1 MDGILNFVT
10 SAARL
15 IVAVGLAYVAALWFA
30 LIVWTYRDIETRS
43 RSVVTQIFATLLV
56 VLFFVPGAILYYVLR
71 PRETLDESFQRSLE
85 EEYLLQDLEDLP
97 RCHKCHRGIESDW
110 IVCPSCHTE
119 LRHECPN
126 CAHLVRVTWDI
137 CPYCATEL
145 EPASAREDANS
156 SIGRLTAMIR
166 DRFGE
171 HINSEGKPVEP
182 GYPAALPLPQGP
194 GIQPPVYAQPIPL
207 PQYTPQ
213 QQQQIAMYN
222 ANGNGGSG
230 SNGGNGGA
238 NGSVPVMPVVPF
250 SSPASSPTQ
259 ATPVGQ
265 EAHPNGFSTAPRTS
279 SDPYNNADVPLDF
292 ESLPPVHVEAPHG
305 NGNGNGNGVAANNGA
320 GNGLASNGGNGRTN
334 GHYANGPA
342 PNGHI
347 AAANG
352 SNGFHPNGNGRSSSN
367 PLDAT
372 GGGSGVP
379 GFGPMPQPVPPREL
393 GPRVGESVGPPA
405 APMRRP

>member
-1 MDGILNFVT
+1 MDSIISFVT

-15 IVAVGLAYVAALWFA
+15 IVAIGLAYVAALWFA
-30 LIVWTYRDIETRS
+30 LIVWTYRDIETRT
-43 RSVVTQIFATLLV
+43 RSIVTQIFATLLV

-110 IVCPSCHTE
+110 IICPSCHTE

-145 EPASAREDANS
+145 DPASAREDVNS

-166 DRFGE
+166 DRFGDRV
-171 HINSEGKPVEP
+171 NDEGKPGEP
-182 GYPAALPLPQGP
+182 GYPVALPLPQGP
-194 GIQPPVYAQPIPL
+194 GIQPPTYAQPIPL

-213 QQQQIAMYN
+213 QQEQIAMYN
-222 ANGNGGSG
+222 ANGNGG
-230 SNGGNGGA
+230 
-238 NGSVPVMPVVPF
+238 NGSSGGSGGGPNGLVPLMPVVPF
-250 SSPASSPTQ
+250 SAPASSPPAQ
-259 ATPVGQ
+259 AMPVGPEVRQ
-265 EAHPNGFSTAPRTS
+265 NGFSAAPRTS
-279 SDPYNNADVPLDF
+279 GDPYNNADVPLDF
-292 ESLPPVHVEAPHG
+292 ENLPPVRVETP
-305 NGNGNGNGVAANNGA
+305 NGNGGIAATNGA
-320 GNGLASNGGNGRTN
+320 GNGKAN

-352 SNGFHPNGNGRSSSN
+352 SNSFHPNGNGLPSGN
-367 PLDAT
+367 PLST
-372 GGGSGVP
+372 VGGSSVP
-379 GFGPMPQPVPPREL
+379 GFGPLPRPLPPGEQ
-393 GPRVGESVGPPA
+393 GPRISEPTGPPA
-405 APMRRP
+405 APMRRL